1 MTRKPALDHVDTWVF
16 DLDNTLYPADAAVMS
31 QVDARM
37 TEYVM
42 QLLDLDRDSAR
53 EMQKR
58 YWREHGTT
66 LSGLMKHHE
75 VDGADFLDF
84 VHDVDH
90 SVLTPDPQLARHIS
104 QLEGKRYVYT
114 NGTVRH
120 AEKVLEARGL
130 TGLFD
135 DLFGIEEAEY
145 LPKPHRPGFDRFTQR
160 YGLAPTRS
168 AMFEDSVR
176 NLETAAGMGFTTVLV
191 RARSEERD
199 EESAGPGDHPEH
211 VHYAI
216 DCLTTFLG
224 LVAGKEPR

>member
-1 MTRKPALDHVDTWVF
+1 MSLKPALDYVDTWVF
-16 DLDNTLYPADAAVMS
+16 DLDNTLYPSDAAVMS
-31 QVDARM
+31 QVDLRM

-42 QLLDLDRDSAR
+42 RLLDLDRQAAR
-53 EMQKR
+53 ALQKQ

-90 SVLTPDPQLARHIS
+90 SVLTPDPDLARHIS
-104 QLEGKRYVYT
+104 KLEGKRYVYT
-114 NGTVRH
+114 NGTTRH
-120 AEKVLEARGL
+120 AESVLEARGL

-145 LPKPHRPGFDRFTQR
+145 LPKPHQPGFDRFTQR
-160 YGLAPTRS
+160 YGVLPARS

-176 NLETAAGMGFTTVLV
+176 NLETAARMGFTTVLV
-191 RARSEERD
+191 RARSGLRD
-199 EESAGPGDHPEH
+199 EETAAPGEHPDH
-211 VHYAI
+211 VHYAV

-224 LVAGKEPR
+224 QVAEKEPK